1 MAKKRSRM
9 ADVLLGGPDS
19 YREPYHIRRIR
30 EREEKEARAGMPT
43 SGTKGVKLDRERD
56 KPSKKLD
63 TKSLSAEERK
73 KAGRT
78 KQSRRGSTRTSKEPP
93 AFTVVERP
101 PGMKAGGVTVARGSG
116 AARPQNFR
124 KNG

>member
-9 ADVLLGGPDS
+9 ADVVLGGPGS
-19 YREPYHIRRIR
+19 YKEPYFLKRIR
-30 EREEKEARAGMPT
+30 EREEREARAGMPT

-56 KPSKKLD
+56 QPSKKLD
-63 TKSLSAEERK
+63 AQSLSAEERK
-73 KAGRT
+73 KEGRT